1 MTIFIMLSFTYTLSF
16 KKEKW
21 SWLLDFY
28 KPCLIQVRTKG
39 VKKVSHKMAKNE
51 LTTHWYNLRVLFYV
65 GLILELDGTKSRS
78 IFVLEMFY
86 VINCIDFLPLNLLL
100 CKGMKTLVSFFSP
113 VVLKRVMWNCIWKV
127 EYKKEKVEYNI
138 I

>member
-1 MTIFIMLSFTYTLSF
+1 
-16 KKEKW
+16 
-21 SWLLDFY
+21 
-28 KPCLIQVRTKG
+28 
-39 VKKVSHKMAKNE
+39 
-51 LTTHWYNLRVLFYV
+51 V

-113 VVLKRVMWNCIWKV
+113 VVLKRVM
-127 EYKKEKVEYNI
+127 
-138 I
+138 